1 LNALAGLANPAILWR
16 NGLDLSIQAEQV
28 CVHYVVD
35 YYKKKPKSVP
45 FLNPLLSVLC
55 DISLT
60 TTLLTINE

>member
-35 YYKKKPKSVP
+35 YYKK
-45 FLNPLLSVLC
+45 
-55 DISLT
+55 
-60 TTLLTINE
+60 E